1 MFLKS
6 CFAGLCN
13 GDVQSSRVLAIQVS
27 EASNH
32 CNQSMRLVRPTVT
45 QPAVSL
51 ESDHMKENLSVYEFH
66 LRDEDMDAINQLKHG
81 AEGFSH
87 LDVRQLE

>member
-1 MFLKS
+1 VFLKS

-27 EASNH
+27 EVVSVSVELL
-32 CNQSMRLVRPTVT
+32 QST
-45 QPAVSL
+45 QPPFSL
-51 ESDHMKENLSVYEFH
+51 RVEWKSDHMKENLSVYEFH

>member
-27 EASNH
+27 EVVSV
-32 CNQSMRLVRPTVT
+32 SVELLLST
-45 QPAVSL
+45 QPPFSL
-51 ESDHMKENLSVYEFH
+51 RVEWKSDHMKENLSVYEFH
-66 LRDEDMDAINQLKHG
+66 LRDEDMDAINKLKHG

>member
-27 EASNH
+27 EVVSV
-32 CNQSMRLVRPTVT
+32 SVELLLST
-45 QPAVSL
+45 QPPFSL
-51 ESDHMKENLSVYEFH
+51 RVEWRSDHMKENLSVYEFH

>member
-1 MFLKS
+1 
-6 CFAGLCN
+6 
-13 GDVQSSRVLAIQVS
+13 
-27 EASNH
+27 
-32 CNQSMRLVRPTVT
+32 MRLVRPSVT
-45 QPAVSL
+45 QPPFSL
-51 ESDHMKENLSVYEFH
+51 RVEWNSDHMKENLSVYEFH